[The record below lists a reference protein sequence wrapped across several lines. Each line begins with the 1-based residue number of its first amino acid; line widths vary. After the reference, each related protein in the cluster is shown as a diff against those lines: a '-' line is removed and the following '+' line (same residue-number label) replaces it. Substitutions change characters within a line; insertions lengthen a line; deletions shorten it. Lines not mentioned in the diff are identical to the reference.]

1 MLCCSSSEDEAF
13 YSADEASGDGFANNL
28 KDEAYSPLP
37 LSKSLETILNRCEY
51 SFSSS
56 FS

>member
-1 MLCCSSSEDEAF
+1 MGEDEAF
-13 YSADEASGDGFANNL
+13 YSADEASADEASGDGFANNL
-28 KDEAYSPLP
+28 NDEAYSPLP